1 MSKTKIGCGFMNT
14 SQVVSRKAFIATTM
28 LSAVGLVVPS
38 ISFGDVHPV
47 VQSVDGVVVSEPVY
61 TDEEIDA
68 ILRTTAE
75 QEAERLIEAAKAEK
89 NIETCGRT
97 TYSTVYGSKV
107 YRLSGKHDVAGQLAG
122 GVKFQSGGTVSVSRT
137 GGGSLGA
144 SVSLPGG
151 VGSISVSIPLCRY
164 SRTVTEYQVKIP
176 GGAYYKVTAAEKYA
190 YLPYVVYAT
199 TNGVKKVYK
208 KICSTTLYSLNLG
221 YRHV

>member
-1 MSKTKIGCGFMNT
+1 MTNSLLVVRYMDMCQ
-14 SQVVSRKAFIATTM
+14 SVSRKAFLATM
-28 LSAVGLVVPS
+28 ASGVAGLIVPS
-38 ISFGDVHPV
+38 LSFGDVLPT
-47 VQSVDGVVVSEPVY
+47 VQSVDGVVALGPVY
-61 TDEEIDA
+61 TDEEIDTILHA
-68 ILRTTAE
+68 IAE
-75 QEAERLIEAAKAEK
+75 QEVERLIEAAKAEK
-89 NIETCGRT
+89 NIETYGRT
-97 TYSTVYGSKV
+97 TYSTVYGPKV
-107 YRLSGKHDVAGQLAG
+107 YRSSGKHVVAGQLAG
-122 GVKFQSGGTVSVSRT
+122 GVKFQSGGSVSVSRT

-208 KICSTTLYSLNLG
+208 KMCSSTLYSLNLG
-221 YRHV
+221 YRRV